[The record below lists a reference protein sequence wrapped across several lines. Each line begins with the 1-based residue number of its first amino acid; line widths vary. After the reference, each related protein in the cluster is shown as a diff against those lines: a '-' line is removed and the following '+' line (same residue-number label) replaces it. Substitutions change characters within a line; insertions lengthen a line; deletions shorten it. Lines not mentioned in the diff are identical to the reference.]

1 MPPTERT
8 LQKVLEKAKRIWE
21 EDRRPFCY
29 LDFREY
35 SPSYFRK
42 ITSLLAAKG
51 DIIRYGRTKP
61 QFWILASKGNESW
74 HGGFS
79 KTLLEILESLNWE
92 SLCIHDVRLKTYSRE
107 LCNIVFKGY
116 PILRGHGF
124 LMRRD
129 GSISSRAIKWGKLKK
144 RRTRAVFYTTGKI
157 MIEVSCS
164 CDPIPVDEMGLR
176 YFIENLI
183 DLRRRVLSILYRVIG
198 SASIPLEEYLEAPE
212 TWIVV
217 QAHLNRDARPSEGL
231 RLDRIPSITLIEF
244 CRTLRLYYNRKLGK
258 IRCEVVEHPR
268 ISLKEFFR
276 RRGLI

>member
-1 MPPTERT
+1 
-8 LQKVLEKAKRIWE
+8 
-21 EDRRPFCY
+21 
-29 LDFREY
+29 
-35 SPSYFRK
+35 
-42 ITSLLAAKG
+42 
-51 DIIRYGRTKP
+51 
-61 QFWILASKGNESW
+61 
-74 HGGFS
+74 
-79 KTLLEILESLNWE
+79 
-92 SLCIHDVRLKTYSRE
+92 
-107 LCNIVFKGY
+107 
-116 PILRGHGF
+116 
-124 LMRRD
+124 MRRD

-183 DLRRRVLSILYRVIG
+183 DLRRKVLSILYRVIE